1 MICWPAALYT
11 TILSVNLDTCIL
23 NGPLVY
29 LPSIWLTVMSN
40 VLERVKTC
48 WMCRKPIF
56 CLRILWIF
64 KYIDCTLSH
73 FFQFYK
79 TEWHHICSAD
89 VHWNIVVLMCVYV
102 LELSVITLLENFFYS
117 YSRYLAV
124 AYILIHNM
132 SINVIG
138 LYSLY
143 LDKSYINLCIV
154 DVKRWFLCVC
164 RI

>member
-1 MICWPAALYT
+1 MICWSAALYT

-23 NGPLVY
+23 NGLLVY

-40 VLERVKTC
+40 ELERMRTC

-56 CLRILWIF
+56 CLQILWIF

-73 FFQFYK
+73 LFQFYK

-89 VHWNIVVLMCVYV
+89 VHWNIVVLMCVHV
-102 LELSVITLLENFFYS
+102 LELSVITLLENFFIVIVDIWLS
-117 YSRYLAV
+117 LIFWFTTCRLMLLV
-124 AYILIHNM
+124 CTVYILIN
-132 SINVIG
+132 
-138 LYSLY
+138 
-143 LDKSYINLCIV
+143 
-154 DVKRWFLCVC
+154 